1 MKFTPA
7 LGITIEYKGD
17 VGVVSFICESSLTF
31 CKKASTGDMVQDVCI
46 VVYSY
51 DWDKIKLLQG
61 HHRG

>member
-1 MKFTPA
+1 MRFTPA
-7 LGITIEYKGD
+7 LGITIDYKGD
-17 VGVVSFICESSLTF
+17 VGIIKFICDECLTF
-31 CKKASTGDMVQDVCI
+31 CKKTKNGEMIQDVCI